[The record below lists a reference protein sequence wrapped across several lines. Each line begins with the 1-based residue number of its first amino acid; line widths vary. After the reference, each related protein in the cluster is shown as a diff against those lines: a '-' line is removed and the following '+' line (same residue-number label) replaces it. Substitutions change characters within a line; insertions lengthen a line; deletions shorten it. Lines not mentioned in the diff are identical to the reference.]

1 MPDENVAP
9 AAPESPAGNPPTPTP
24 PAEQGPSWIPQELRG
39 NASLT
44 KFKSADEA
52 LKAYV
57 NIESAFG
64 KKFEEHLKP
73 DADPA
78 VAARVRT
85 AMGVPEA
92 ASGYEDVKVPDGYQV
107 DPTIVGGFKEA
118 AFKAGMSKAQANA
131 MQEWFIGT
139 HLQANT
145 ALEAQKTEAYN
156 ETMAKLDTKW
166 GAAKKH
172 NLALVHTLVSETGDA
187 ELKAALDETGAG
199 NHPVFL
205 EWMAKIASKLGED
218 SMIQPTPGGLSLED
232 AAKEMT
238 AIRSGDQK
246 SAYWNNSHPGHKAAV
261 ERMQF
266 LTQYTSNAIR

>member
-1 MPDENVAP
+1 VTTP
-9 AAPESPAGNPPTPTP
+9 GNPDPTPTP
-24 PAEQGPSWIPQELRG
+24 EPTPTPTPAPTPEPAASWIPQDLRG

-78 VAARVRT
+78 VQARIRT

-92 ASGYEDVKVPDGYQV
+92 ANGYEDVKVPEGYQV
-107 DPTIVGGFKEA
+107 DPTIVGGFKETA
-118 AFKAGMSKAQANA
+118 YKAGLSKAQASA
-131 MQEWFIGT
+131 LQEWFIGT
-139 HLQANT
+139 HLEANT
-145 ALEAQKTEAYN
+145 SLEAQKTQAREEAL
-156 ETMAKLDTKW
+156 AALDKRW
-166 GAAKKH
+166 GAAKPR
-172 NLALVHTLVSETGDA
+172 NLALIHQLVSETGTP
-187 ELKAALDETGAG
+187 ELKVALDETGAG

-205 EWMAKIASKLGED
+205 EWMAKMASKMGED
-218 SMIQPTPGGLSLED
+218 NLIQPTAGGLTLED
-232 AAKEMT
+232 ARKEMS

-261 ERMQF
+261 ERMQY
-266 LTQYTSNAIR
+266 LTQYTSNAL

>member
-1 MPDENVAP
+1 MADENAGVVAP
-9 AAPESPAGNPPTPTP
+9 ETPAGNPTPTPTP
-24 PAEQGPSWIPQELRG
+24 TPEPVASWIPQELRG

-44 KFKSADEA
+44 KFKTQEEA

-64 KKFEEHLKP
+64 KKFEDHLKP

-78 VAARVRT
+78 VAARVRS

-92 ASGYEDVKVPDGYQV
+92 ASGYEDAKVPEGYQV

-118 AFKAGMSKAQANA
+118 AFKAGMSKAQAAA

-139 HLQANT
+139 HMGANT

-156 ETMAKLDTKW
+156 EAMTKLDEKW

-172 NLALVHTLVSETGDA
+172 NLALVHQLVSEHSVPG
-187 ELKAALDETGAG
+187 LKAALDETGAG

-205 EWMAKIASKLGED
+205 EWMANLASKMGED
-218 SMIQPTPGGLSLED
+218 SIITPAPGGLTLED

-238 AIRSGDQK
+238 ALRSGDQK
-246 SAYWNNSHPGHKAAV
+246 SAYWNSSHAGHKEAV
-261 ERMQF
+261 ARMQF
-266 LTQYTSNAIR
+266 LTQYTSNAM